1 MQNKGLIRFFA
12 ILFGLVSIYQLSYTY
27 ITNKAEGD
35 AEAYAER
42 VVDAKDADAASLK
55 DAATKK
61 YLDSI
66 SGDTIWGYTSYG
78 AAKNEELQKGLD
90 LKGGINV
97 ILQISVKD
105 LLIGMADGSKDP
117 DFREALDRADERIK
131 DGQDSYFEYFY
142 QEFTSIDGA
151 QLASPDIFSNQQMD
165 GFIDFEMNNTEVK
178 PLLEEKLKEYMVS
191 AFEVLR
197 KRIDKFGVT
206 QPNIQRLGDSGRIL
220 IELPGAKDIKRV
232 ESLLTSTAQLEFWHV
247 YRAQDIAS
255 YVVEAD
261 AYWAEQLAAKNK
273 LEAAATEVDA
283 DAGLSDDTI
292 VDQVQDETTDAADD
306 ITDILGADAPDDA
319 TEDPADAVIGNDAN
333 PILSRM
339 LAPGNGTGPVI
350 ATFRESDKDLIM
362 SYLNDAQVRSKLPA
376 EQRYAKF
383 AWGKPVLNEELGFEI
398 VDLYSIR
405 ANRENEAPLSGGV
418 ITNAT
423 QDFDNIGNVIVSMSM
438 DAEGAKIWEDMTTEA
453 YQNQTQ
459 IAVVLDNTIYS
470 APGINN
476 GPISGGSSQISGN
489 FDVPEAEDLANV
501 LRAGKLPASAE
512 IIQKAVVGPSLG
524 KEAIDSGLWSFA
536 IALGL
541 VLIWMIFYYG
551 RAGVYA
557 DVALVVNILFIFGAL
572 ASLKAVLTLPGIAGI
587 VLTIGISVDAN
598 VLIFERIREEL
609 AKGKSQADS
618 IKDGFNNALS
628 SILDANVTT
637 FLTALILFI
646 FGTGPIQGFAT
657 TLMIGI
663 LTSLFTAIFIT
674 RLFIDGYGKNGK
686 SLAFASPITK
696 NWFRNVNIDFL
707 SKRKVAYA
715 ISGVILLASIGSLV
729 VKGLNLGIDFSGGR
743 TYTVRFDKPV
753 DASEITKILSAA
765 DVLESAEAKTY
776 GSDNQLKIST
786 KYGISGVD
794 SLVSKEIETKLY
806 TSLKDYMPANMSQE
820 DFADISKADKE
831 SGIMSNFQVGP
842 TIADDILVGSLYA
855 IFGSLIVVFL
865 YILLR
870 FRKWQFS
877 LGAVAAVF
885 HDVLIVLGIFSLTY
899 DFLPFNMEVDQ
910 AFIAAILTVIGY
922 SLNDTV
928 VVFDRIREFINE
940 RTNWEFARTVNAAIS
955 STISRTLNTS
965 LTTLIVLLAIFTFG
979 GESIQGFML
988 ALIIGVVVGTYS
1000 SVFIATPVMFDTM
1013 AKTKGKLLPK
1023 EPKAEKEAV

>member
-42 VVDAKDADAASLK
+42 IVDAKDADAASLK

-105 LLIGMADGSKDP
+105 LLIGMADGSKDS

-273 LEAAATEVDA
+273 LQEVAAEVDA
-283 DAGLSDDTI
+283 EAGLSDDTI
-292 VDQVQDETTDAADD
+292 VDQAQDAAADAADD
-306 ITDILGADAPDDA
+306 ITDILGADAPEDA
-319 TEDPADAVIGNDAN
+319 TEDPADAVIGNDTN

-350 ATFRESDKDLIM
+350 ATFRESDKELIM

-438 DAEGAKIWEDMTTEA
+438 DSEGAKIWEDMTTEA

-707 SKRKVAYA
+707 SKRKVAYI
-715 ISGVILLASIGSLV
+715 ISVVILLASVGSLV
-729 VKGLNLGIDFSGGR
+729 TKGLNLGIDFSGGR

-753 DASEITKILSAA
+753 EASEITKVLSAA
-765 DVLESAEAKTY
+765 DVLGSAEAKTY
-776 GSDNQLKIST
+776 GADNQLKIST
-786 KYGISGVD
+786 KYGIDGLD
-794 SLVSKEIETKLY
+794 SIVSKDIESKLY
-806 TSLKDYMPANMSQE
+806 TSLKDYMPASMSQE
-820 DFADISKADKE
+820 DFADISKSDKA

-988 ALIIGVVVGTYS
+988 ALIIGVIVGTYS

-1013 AKTKGKLLPK
+1013 AKSKGKLLPK
-1023 EPKAEKEAV
+1023 EPKAEKETV

>member
-1 MQNKGLIRFFA
+1 MQNKGLIRVFA
-12 ILFGLVSIYQLSYTY
+12 IVFALVSIYQLTYTF
-27 ITNKAEGD
+27 ITNKVEGD
-35 AEAYAER
+35 ADTYANTI
-42 VVDAKDADAASLK
+42 VNAD
-55 DAATKK
+55 DQNAATLRDEATKS

-66 SGDTIWGYTSYG
+66 ASKDVWGGYTTY
-78 AAKNEELQKGLD
+78 ADAKEQELQKGLD

-117 DFREALDRADERIK
+117 DFRTALERADERIK
-131 DGQDSYFEYFY
+131 DGQADYFDYFLE
-142 QEFTSIDGA
+142 EFNAIDGA
-151 QLASPDIFSNQQMD
+151 KLGSPDIFSNQEMD
-165 GFIDFEMNNTEVK
+165 GVIDFNMSNSEIEPKLRV
-178 PLLEEKLKEYMVS
+178 KLKEYMVS

-232 ESLLTSTAQLEFWHV
+232 EDILTSTAQLEFWHV
-247 YRAQDIAS
+247 YKAS
-255 YVVEAD
+255 EVSQFVIEAD
-261 AYWAEQLAAKNK
+261 TYWAEKLAAKNQESQPADST
-273 LEAAATEVDA
+273 EADEVA
-283 DAGLSDDTI
+283 DAVADAA
-292 VDQVQDETTDAADD
+292 QDAADEAVD
-306 ITDILGADAPDDA
+306 AVGDILGNDATADVEGDDA
-319 TEDPADAVIGNDAN
+319 EFNYDQN

-350 ATFRESDKDLIM
+350 ATFKASDKDLIVG
-362 SYLNDAQVRSKLPA
+362 YLNDAQVRSKLPA
-376 EQRYAKF
+376 ELRNVKF
-383 AWGKPVLNEELGFEI
+383 AWGLPVLNDELGYEI
-398 VDLYSIR
+398 TDLYAIR
-405 ANRENEAPLSGGV
+405 SNREGEAPLGGAV
-418 ITNAT
+418 ITDAR
-423 QDFDNIGNVIVSMSM
+423 QDFEMSGQVVVSMSM
-438 DAEGAKIWEDMTTEA
+438 NSEGAKIWEDMTTEA
-453 YQNQTQ
+453 YQNGSQ
-459 IAVVLDNTIYS
+459 IAVVLDDTVYS
-470 APGINN
+470 APGITN
-476 GPISGGSSQISGN
+476 GPITGGSSQISGN
-489 FDVPEAEDLANV
+489 FTVADAEDLANV
-501 LRAGKLPASAE
+501 LRAGKLPAGAE

-524 KEAIDSGLWSFA
+524 KEAISSGLWSFG
-536 IALGL
+536 IALLL
-541 VLIWMIFYYG
+541 VLVWMVFYYG
-551 RAGVYA
+551 RAGLYA
-557 DVALVVNILFIFGAL
+557 DIALVVNILFIFGAL

-628 SILDANVTT
+628 SILDANITT

-686 SLAFASPITK
+686 SLAFSTPITK

-707 SKRKVAYA
+707 KKRKVAYMISLAFVLISA
-715 ISGVILLASIGSLV
+715 ISLFTKSL
-729 VKGLNLGIDFSGGR
+729 NFGIDFSGGR
-743 TYTVRFDKPV
+743 TYTVRFEQPV
-753 DASEITKILSAA
+753 NATEVTKMLSAE
-765 DVLESAEAKTY
+765 DVFGSAEAKTY

-786 KYGISGVD
+786 KYGIDGVD
-794 SLVSKEIETKLY
+794 AEVTKEIEDKLFAN
-806 TSLKDYMPANMSQE
+806 LKQYMPADM
-820 DFADISKADKE
+820 DMATFVDVSKDDKQY
-831 SGIMSNFQVGP
+831 GIMSNFQVGP
-842 TIADDILVGSLYA
+842 TIADDILTGSLYA

-865 YILLR
+865 YILIR

-877 LGAVAAVF
+877 LGAVIAVF

-899 DFLPFNMEVDQ
+899 DILPFNMEIDQ

-988 ALIIGVVVGTYS
+988 ALIIGVIVGTYS
-1000 SVFIATPVMFDTM
+1000 SVFIATPIMFDTM
-1013 AKTKGKLLPK
+1013 EKSNGKLLPK
-1023 EPKAEKEAV
+1023 EPKPAKEEL

>member
-1 MQNKGLIRFFA
+1 MQNKGLIRVFA
-12 ILFGLVSIYQLSYTY
+12 IVFALVSIYQLTYTF
-27 ITNKAEGD
+27 ITNKVEGD
-35 AEAYAER
+35 ADTYANAI
-42 VVDAKDADAASLK
+42 VNADDQNAASLR
-55 DAATKK
+55 DEATKS

-66 SGDTIWGYTSYG
+66 ASKDVWGGYTTYS
-78 AAKNEELQKGLD
+78 AAKEQELQKGLD

-117 DFREALDRADERIK
+117 DFRTALERADERIK
-131 DGQDSYFEYFY
+131 DGQADYFDYFLE
-142 QEFTSIDGA
+142 EFNAIDGA
-151 QLASPDIFSNQQMD
+151 KLGSPDIFSNQEMD
-165 GFIDFEMNNTEVK
+165 GVIDFNMSNSEIEPKLRV
-178 PLLEEKLKEYMVS
+178 KLKEYMVS

-232 ESLLTSTAQLEFWHV
+232 EDILTSTAQLEFWHV
-247 YRAQDIAS
+247 YKAS
-255 YVVEAD
+255 EVSQFVIEAD
-261 AYWAEQLAAKNK
+261 TYWAEKLAAKNQVSP
-273 LEAAATEVDA
+273 TEESTDTDSVSDDVA
-283 DAGLSDDTI
+283 DAA
-292 VDQVQDETTDAADD
+292 QDAADQAVD
-306 ITDILGADAPDDA
+306 AVGDILGNDA
-319 TEDPADAVIGNDAN
+319 TADSEGEDTEFNYDQN

-350 ATFRESDKDLIM
+350 ATFKASDKDVIV

-376 EQRYAKF
+376 ELRHVKF
-383 AWGKPVLNEELGFEI
+383 AWGIPVLNDELGYEI
-398 VDLYSIR
+398 ADLYAIR
-405 ANRENEAPLSGGV
+405 SNREGEAPLGGAV
-418 ITNAT
+418 ITDAR
-423 QDFDNIGNVIVSMSM
+423 QDFELSGQVVVSMSM
-438 DAEGAKIWEDMTTEA
+438 NSEGAKVWEDMTTEA
-453 YQNQTQ
+453 YQNGTQ
-459 IAVVLDNTIYS
+459 IAVVLDDTVYS
-470 APGINN
+470 APGITN
-476 GPISGGSSQISGN
+476 GPITGGSSQISGN
-489 FDVPEAEDLANV
+489 FTVADAEDLANV
-501 LRAGKLPASAE
+501 LRAGKLPAGAE

-524 KEAIDSGLWSFA
+524 KEAISSGLWSFG
-536 IALGL
+536 IALLL
-541 VLIWMIFYYG
+541 VLVWMVFYYG
-551 RAGVYA
+551 RAGLYA

-628 SILDANVTT
+628 SILDANITT

-686 SLAFASPITK
+686 SLAFSTPITK

-707 SKRKVAYA
+707 KKRKVAYMISLAFVLISA
-715 ISGVILLASIGSLV
+715 ISLFTKSL
-729 VKGLNLGIDFSGGR
+729 NFGIDFSGGR
-743 TYTVRFDKPV
+743 TYTVRFEQPV
-753 DASEITKILSAA
+753 NATEVTKMLSAE
-765 DVLESAEAKTY
+765 DVFGSAEAKTY

-786 KYGISGVD
+786 KYGIDGVD
-794 SLVSKEIETKLY
+794 AEVTKEIEDKLFAN
-806 TSLKDYMPANMSQE
+806 LKQYMPADM
-820 DFADISKADKE
+820 DMATFVDVSKDDKQY
-831 SGIMSNFQVGP
+831 GIMSNFQVGP
-842 TIADDILVGSLYA
+842 TIADDILTGSLYA

-865 YILLR
+865 YILIR

-877 LGAVAAVF
+877 LGAVIAVF

-899 DFLPFNMEVDQ
+899 DILPFNMEIDQ

-988 ALIIGVVVGTYS
+988 ALIIGVIVGTYS
-1000 SVFIATPVMFDTM
+1000 SVFIATPIMFDTM
-1013 AKTKGKLLPK
+1013 EKSNGKLLPK
-1023 EPKAEKEAV
+1023 EPKPAKEEL

>member
-27 ITNKAEGD
+27 ITNKAESD
-35 AEAYAER
+35 AEAYADR
-42 VVDAKDADAASLK
+42 IVNASDVNASTLK
-55 DAATKK
+55 DEATKK

-66 SGDTIWGYTSYG
+66 SGDTIWGFTSYIE
-78 AAKNEELQKGLD
+78 AKDQELQKGLD

-151 QLASPDIFSNQQMD
+151 QLASPDIFSNQQMED
-165 GFIDFEMNNTEVK
+165 VIDFDMSNAEAKGKLEVK
-178 PLLEEKLKEYMVS
+178 LQEYMVS

-232 ESLLTSTAQLEFWHV
+232 ETLLTSTAQLEFWHV
-247 YRAQDIAS
+247 FKAQDIAS
-255 YVVEAD
+255 YIVEAD
-261 AYWAEQLAAKNK
+261 TYWAEQLASKN
-273 LEAAATEVDA
+273 EVVEETAQDATA
-283 DAGLSDDTI
+283 TISDD
-292 VDQVQDETTDAADD
+292 QALAQAQEEQAEGADD
-306 ITDILGADAPDDA
+306 ISDILGSDDPVDA
-319 TEDPADAVIGNDAN
+319 TEDPADAAIGNDAN

-339 LAPGNGTGPVI
+339 LAPGRGDGPVI
-350 ATFRESDKDLIM
+350 ATFRESDKDLIYN
-362 SYLNDAQVRSKLPA
+362 YLNDAQVRSKLPA
-376 EQRYAKF
+376 EMRYAKF
-383 AWGKPVLNEELGFEI
+383 AWGKPVLNEELGYEI
-398 VDLYSIR
+398 IDLYSIR
-405 ANRENEAPLSGGV
+405 SNREDEAPLSGGV
-418 ITNAT
+418 ITNAK
-423 QDFDNIGNVIVSMSM
+423 QDFDNVGNIIVSMSM
-438 DAEGAKIWEDMTTEA
+438 DSEGSKIWEDMTTEA
-453 YQNQTQ
+453 FNNQSQ

-470 APGINN
+470 APGITS
-476 GPISGGSSQISGN
+476 GPISGGNSQISGS

-524 KEAIDSGLWSFA
+524 KEAINSGLWSFG
-536 IALGL
+536 IALVL

-551 RAGVYA
+551 RAGIYA

-637 FLTALILFI
+637 FLTALILFV

-707 SKRKVAYA
+707 SKRKVAYI
-715 ISGVILLASIGSLV
+715 ISGVLVLICAGSLLT
-729 VKGLNLGIDFSGGR
+729 KGLNLGIDFSGGR
-743 TYTVRFDKPV
+743 TYTVRFEEPV
-753 DASEITKILSAA
+753 DASEITKLLSAE
-765 DVLESAEAKTY
+765 DVLGSAEAKTY

-794 SLVSKEIETKLY
+794 SLVSQEIETKLY
-806 TSLKDYMPANMSQE
+806 NSLKDYMPASMSQE
-820 DFADISKADKE
+820 DFTDISKADKE
-831 SGIMSNFQVGP
+831 NGIMSNFQVGP
-842 TIADDILVGSLYA
+842 TIADDILTGSLYA

-877 LGAVAAVF
+877 LGAVIAVF
-885 HDVLIVLGIFSLTY
+885 HDVLIVLGLFSLTY
-899 DFLPFNMEVDQ
+899 DFLPFNMEIDQ

-988 ALIIGVVVGTYS
+988 ALIIGVIVGTYS

-1013 AKTKGKLLPK
+1013 AKSKGKLLPK
-1023 EPKAEKEAV
+1023 EPKPEKEVL

>member
-1 MQNKGLIRFFA
+1 MQNKGLVRFFA
-12 ILFGLVSIYQLSYTY
+12 IVFALVSIYQLSYTF
-27 ITNKAEGD
+27 ITNKVES
-35 AEAYAER
+35 
-42 VVDAKDADAASLK
+42 DADSYANSIVKSDDQNAATLK
-55 DAATKK
+55 DEATKT

-66 SGDTIWGYTSYG
+66 SSKDVWAGYTTYA
-78 AAKNEELQKGLD
+78 AAKEQELKKGLD

-117 DFREALDRADERIK
+117 DFRTALENADERIK
-131 DGQDSYFEYFY
+131 DGQKDYFDYFIE
-142 QEFTSIDGA
+142 EFNAIDGA
-151 QLASPDIFSNQQMD
+151 KLGSPDVFSNQEMD
-165 GFIDFEMNNTEVK
+165 GFIDFNMSNAEIEPK
-178 PLLEEKLKEYMVS
+178 LREKLKEYMIS

-232 ESLLTSTAQLEFWHV
+232 EDILTSTAQLEFWHV
-247 YRAQDIAS
+247 FKAADISS
-255 YVVEAD
+255 YVIEAD
-261 AYWAEQLAAKNK
+261 AYWSDKLAAKSN
-273 LEAAATEVDA
+273 LVETTEETIADAVDAATEA
-283 DAGLSDDTI
+283 A
-292 VDQVQDETTDAADD
+292 QEPTDATD
-306 ITDILGADAPDDA
+306 ITDILGNEATADADSG
-319 TEDPADAVIGNDAN
+319 ADTDVNYDAN

-339 LAPGNGTGPVI
+339 LSPGNGTGPVI
-350 ATFRESDKDLIM
+350 ATFKESDKQLILD
-362 SYLNDAQVRSKLPA
+362 YLNDAQVRSKLSA
-376 EQRYAKF
+376 DLRNVKF
-383 AWGKPVLNEELGFEI
+383 AWGIPVLNDELGYEI
-398 VDLYSIR
+398 ADLYAIR
-405 ANRENEAPLSGGV
+405 SNREAEAPLGGAV
-418 ITNAT
+418 ITDAR
-423 QDFDNIGNVIVSMSM
+423 QDFDMGGKVVVSMSM
-438 DAEGAKIWEDMTTEA
+438 NSEGAKVWEDMTTEA
-453 YQNQTQ
+453 YQNGTQ
-459 IAVVLDNTIYS
+459 IAVVLDNTVYS
-470 APGINN
+470 APGITN
-476 GPISGGSSQISGN
+476 GPITGGSSQISGS
-489 FDVPEAEDLANV
+489 FKVAEAEDLANV
-501 LRAGKLPASAE
+501 LRAGKLPAGAE

-524 KEAIDSGLWSFA
+524 QEAITSGLWSFG
-536 IALGL
+536 IALLL
-541 VLIWMIFYYG
+541 VLVWMVFYYG
-551 RAGVYA
+551 RAGLYA

-628 SILDANVTT
+628 SILDANITT

-663 LTSLFTAIFIT
+663 ATSLFTAIFIT

-686 SLAFASPITK
+686 SLAFSTGITK

-707 SKRKVAYA
+707 SKRKVAYMLSLA
-715 ISGVILLASIGSLV
+715 FVIVSIGSLAI
-729 VKGLNLGIDFSGGR
+729 KSLNFGIDFSGGR

-753 DASEITKILSAA
+753 SATDVTKMLSAD
-765 DVLESAEAKTY
+765 DVFGSAEAKTY

-786 KYGISGVD
+786 KYGIDGVD
-794 SLVSKEIETKLY
+794 AEVTEYIEEKLF
-806 TSLKDYMPANMSQE
+806 TNLKQYMPAGM
-820 DFADISKADKE
+820 DMATFVDISKEDKQY
-831 SGIMSNFQVGP
+831 GIMSNFQVGP
-842 TIADDILVGSLYA
+842 TIADDILTGSLYA

-865 YILLR
+865 YILIR

-885 HDVLIVLGIFSLTY
+885 HDVLIVLGVFSLTY
-899 DFLPFNMEVDQ
+899 DILPFNMEIDQ

-955 STISRTLNTS
+955 STVSRTLNTS
-965 LTTLIVLLAIFTFG
+965 LTTLIVLLSIFTFG

-988 ALIIGVVVGTYS
+988 ALIIGVIVGTYS

-1013 AKTKGKLLPK
+1013 EKSHGKLLPK
-1023 EPKAEKEAV
+1023 EPKPAREEL